1 MAANPVSPLPTLLS
15 LEEAQAKNKSRFNL
29 GRRGSSDQVLSVS
42 NNHNVNSPKRN
53 RKWFG
58 LFSRS
63 KSPTTVDGKPTTVS
77 YPKSIDETE
86 QATQAMYLRSQSEPQ
101 FEGLEKQQLSQQSSN
116 KLSEK
121 SRSSWYLSFGDDN
134 LDYGKVSGDE
144 ESLLSAV
151 VAVSQK
157 YSTLEQ
163 RRLSKQ
169 HRRSFSMGDPSELRK
184 IMDTTTFEPPANF
197 DSKLHEKPTL
207 PVYNKVN
214 EYQNEVAVSNENP
227 AYIRNSTINSSGER
241 KHSIPKNDSSDGM
254 LPVKR
259 IRSLSPVDY
268 NMSIEEL
275 ESAEQT
281 LASKK
286 VEGNSKTSEFKDSNL
301 GQQVVNAKNSTD
313 VKSLNDMQKQGPI
326 VKNPDSSPIVKK
338 NPARTFGLVAL
349 PKAKEITPQV
359 NESVPVN
366 VVRTINLATKDKPD
380 IISSVDVQAQSRNSV
395 DCSSKIE
402 MSNIRT
408 NEDPPKVESQVRT
421 GSGVMPHADITYKPP
436 QKEPRSN
443 SLYNS
448 PKSKRYPGFS
458 KERDSPKSRRQSDL
472 SKGRPYSQI
481 LKEKPWLE
489 DDVNVRPRSKS
500 STRPP
505 TDSEIKRTTPTKD
518 ISNDHAHQ
526 NSKQSYAVS
535 AKDEKSMSVRKEK
548 EKLSENRSLT
558 DTVTSKNYNYENSN
572 FLSVKMNEKKR
583 NSSDDKV
590 YMDFLVKRTEDQIR
604 SGNVNELIKSN
615 AKEGDLPQSGALV
628 RFTQDKFRRNFK
640 GKNHA
645 NEYILK
651 RQQTVDEIKLKKNS
665 EQPNVDMKS
674 KSSPWLDNIENVKL
688 KKEIVSSVDLRSNSP
703 DVINPKKGEMRERS
717 LSVKEQATI
726 FNSPVPRSL
735 KKASQGNLS
744 KNVSD
749 EERTPFHERTKSHP
763 NLYLRTEFSSHQN
776 QARTHNIIT
785 PEKDQIKKYTKEF
798 NKRHSSY
805 GSETYNSNEST
816 TNPESK
822 ENLRTL
828 QEYKKHIP
836 PSRLADKPS
845 SGFHPNHKHTK
856 NENDYINVNQTSPIQ
871 NTSKFRQ
878 NPRPPTS
885 ELAQRTYT
893 EEKKNNRYGPPP
905 IQSKSYPKNLNTARN
920 NTTEVNARMQRY
932 SDSSEYHNES
942 RGVRLGNLPLTLYN
956 GSSMDRNKPVT
967 KLKPVRPVS
976 MYESRNADLE
986 EML

>member
-29 GRRGSSDQVLSVS
+29 GRRGSSDQVLSTS

-63 KSPTTVDGKPTTVS
+63 KSPTTVDGKPTIVS
-77 YPKSIDETE
+77 YPKSIDKTD
-86 QATQAMYLRSQSEPQ
+86 QATQAMHLRSKSEPQ

-184 IMDTTTFEPPANF
+184 IMDATTFEPPTNF
-197 DSKLHEKPTL
+197 DSKVHEKSPL
-207 PVYNKVN
+207 PVNNKVN

-227 AYIRNSTINSSGER
+227 AYVRNSTINSSGER

-268 NMSIEEL
+268 NVSIEES
-275 ESAEQT
+275 ENAEHN
-281 LASKK
+281 KK
-286 VEGNSKTSEFKDSNL
+286 VEGNSKTSKFKDSDRV
-301 GQQVVNAKNSTD
+301 QQAVNAKNSID
-313 VKSLNDMQKQGPI
+313 FKSLNDIQKQDPSI
-326 VKNPDSSPIVKK
+326 KDPDSSPTVKK
-338 NPARTFGLVAL
+338 NPSRTFGLVAV
-349 PKAKEITPQV
+349 PKAQEITLQV
-359 NESVPVN
+359 NESVPIN
-366 VVRTINLATKDKPD
+366 VARTVNLATKDKPD

-395 DCSSKIE
+395 ECSGKIE
-402 MSNIRT
+402 MTDLRMREGS
-408 NEDPPKVESQVRT
+408 PKVESQVT
-421 GSGVMPHADITYKPP
+421 TASGVIPPVDITHKPS
-436 QKEPRSN
+436 QKEPRGN

-448 PKSKRYPGFS
+448 PKSRRYPGVS
-458 KERDSPKSRRQSDL
+458 KGRDSPKSRRQSDL
-472 SKGRPYSQI
+472 PKGRPYSQI

-489 DDVNVRPRSKS
+489 DDANVRPRSKS

-505 TDSEIKRTTPTKD
+505 ADYEITKTTPTEN
-518 ISNDHAHQ
+518 ISNNHFHQ

-535 AKDEKSMSVRKEK
+535 AKDEKPVSLSKEK
-548 EKLSENRSLT
+548 FSENRSLT
-558 DTVTSKNYNYENSN
+558 GTVISKNHNYENGN
-572 FLSVKMNEKKR
+572 FLSVKINEKKR
-583 NSSDDKV
+583 NSSDDEV

-604 SGNVNELIKSN
+604 SGNINELIKSD
-615 AKEGDLPQSGALV
+615 AKEGELSQSGALV

-651 RQQTVDEIKLKKNS
+651 RQQTIDEIKLKKNN
-665 EQPNVDMKS
+665 EQPNLDRKT
-674 KSSPWLDNIENVKL
+674 KSPWLENIKNVKL
-688 KKEIVSSVDLRSNSP
+688 KKDIVSTVDLRSNST
-703 DVINPKKGEMRERS
+703 DAMIPKNGEMRERS
-717 LSVKEQATI
+717 FSVKDQAAI
-726 FNSPVPRSL
+726 FNSPAPRSL
-735 KKASQGNLS
+735 KKSSQGNLS
-744 KNVSD
+744 KNFSD
-749 EERTPFHERTKSHP
+749 EKRTPFHERTKSHP

-805 GSETYNSNEST
+805 VSETIHNSNEST
-816 TNPESK
+816 TNSESK

-828 QEYKKHIP
+828 HEYKKHIP

-845 SGFHPNHKHTK
+845 SGFHSNYKQHTK

-871 NTSKFRQ
+871 NANKLRQ

-885 ELAQRTYT
+885 EFAQRTYS
-893 EEKKNNRYGPPP
+893 EEKKNNRHGPPP
-905 IQSKSYPKNLNTARN
+905 MQSKSYPKNLNTARN
-920 NTTEVNARMQRY
+920 NTSDVNARMQRY
-932 SDSSEYHNES
+932 SDSSEYHNEP
-942 RGVRLGNLPLTLYN
+942 RGVRLGNLPLTLYS

-976 MYESRNADLE
+976 MYENRNADLE

>member
-29 GRRGSSDQVLSVS
+29 GRRGSSDQVLSTS
-42 NNHNVNSPKRN
+42 NDHNLNSPKRN

-63 KSPTTVDGKPTTVS
+63 KSPTAVDGKPSIVS
-77 YPKSIDETE
+77 HPKSIDKTD

-101 FEGLEKQQLSQQSSN
+101 FEGLEKEQLSQQSSN
-116 KLSEK
+116 KLNEK

-184 IMDTTTFEPPANF
+184 IMDTTTFEPPTNT
-197 DSKLHEKPTL
+197 DSKLHEKPPL
-207 PVYNKVN
+207 PVNNRVN
-214 EYQNEVAVSNENP
+214 EYQNEVAVSSENP
-227 AYIRNSTINSSGER
+227 AYVRNSAINSSGER

-259 IRSLSPVDY
+259 IRSQSPVDY
-268 NMSIEEL
+268 NMSIEES
-275 ESAEQT
+275 ENAEQT
-281 LASKK
+281 RVSKNG
-286 VEGNSKTSEFKDSNL
+286 EGNSKTSEFKGSDRVR
-301 GQQVVNAKNSTD
+301 QAVTAKNSID
-313 VKSLNDMQKQGPI
+313 IKSLNGIQKQDPSI
-326 VKNPDSSPIVKK
+326 KNPDTSPILKK
-338 NPARTFGLVAL
+338 NPRTFGLIAV

-366 VVRTINLATKDKPD
+366 VVRTVNLTTKDKPD
-380 IISSVDVQAQSRNSV
+380 IISSVDVQALSKNSV
-395 DCSSKIE
+395 EYSGKIDITDIRMRESS
-402 MSNIRT
+402 
-408 NEDPPKVESQVRT
+408 PKVESQVRT
-421 GSGVMPHADITYKPP
+421 ASGVIPHGDITHKPS
-436 QKEPRSN
+436 QKEPRGN

-448 PKSKRYPGFS
+448 PKSRRYPGVS
-458 KERDSPKSRRQSDL
+458 KGRDSPKSRRQSDL
-472 SKGRPYSQI
+472 PKGRPYSQI

-500 STRPP
+500 STAPAA
-505 TDSEIKRTTPTKD
+505 DYEITRTTPTKN
-518 ISNDHAHQ
+518 ISNNHIHQ

-535 AKDEKSMSVRKEK
+535 EKDEKPVSVSR

-558 DTVTSKNYNYENSN
+558 DTVISKNHNYENGS
-572 FLSVKMNEKKR
+572 FLNVKMNEKKR
-583 NSSDDKV
+583 NSSDDEV

-604 SGNVNELIKSN
+604 SGNINELIKSD
-615 AKEGDLPQSGALV
+615 AEEGELPQSGALI

-645 NEYILK
+645 NEYVLK
-651 RQQTVDEIKLKKNS
+651 RQQTIDEIKLKKNS
-665 EQPNVDMKS
+665 EQQNLDRKTE
-674 KSSPWLDNIENVKL
+674 SSPLLENIENVKL
-688 KKEIVSSVDLRSNSP
+688 KREIVSSVDLRSNLT
-703 DVINPKKGEMRERS
+703 DVRIPKNGEMRERS
-717 LSVKEQATI
+717 LSVKGRAAI
-726 FNSPVPRSL
+726 FNSPPPRPL
-735 KKASQGNLS
+735 KKSSQGNLS
-744 KNVSD
+744 KNFSD

-798 NKRHSSY
+798 NKRHSGY
-805 GSETYNSNEST
+805 VSETIHNSNTPT
-816 TNPESK
+816 TNSESK

-828 QEYKKHIP
+828 HEYKKHIP

-845 SGFHPNHKHTK
+845 SGFHSKHKQHTK
-856 NENDYINVNQTSPIQ
+856 NENDYINVNQATPIH
-871 NTSKFRQ
+871 NANKLKQ
-878 NPRPPTS
+878 NPRSSTS
-885 ELAQRTYT
+885 EFAQRTYS

-905 IQSKSYPKNLNTARN
+905 TQSRSYPKNLNTARN
-920 NTTEVNARMQRY
+920 NASEVDARIQRY
-932 SDSSEYHNES
+932 SDSSEYHSDS

-976 MYESRNADLE
+976 MYENRNADLE